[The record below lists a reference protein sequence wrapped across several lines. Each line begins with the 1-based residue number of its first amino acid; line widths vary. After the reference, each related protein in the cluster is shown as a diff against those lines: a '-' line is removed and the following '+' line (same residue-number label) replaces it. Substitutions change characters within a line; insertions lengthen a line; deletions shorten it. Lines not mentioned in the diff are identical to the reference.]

1 MKRPG
6 PIPAVLPRASIV
18 IGEDDRLTVHLDG
31 APFPVPAE
39 WAGAG
44 SAAIGPVMEAISVHV
59 GRVVRVDVT
68 WPDGTHLTE
77 IITPADADELHHAD
91 RPPIPP
97 ATSVRASSGGSFLG
111 VAEPGFRPGERVSIA
126 VVVATSHAGLDGVA
140 ALRMPPGLLARK
152 PFAMVLLG
160 HDSGHLVVHD
170 PHPDAGA
177 A

>member
-1 MKRPG
+1 MRRPG
-6 PIPAVLPRASIV
+6 PNPTVLPRASIV
-18 IGEDDRLTVHLDG
+18 VGEDDRLTVHLDG
-31 APFPVPAE
+31 DSFPVPEE
-39 WAGAG
+39 WAAIG
-44 SAAIGPVMEAISVHV
+44 SAAIGQVMEAISVHV
-59 GRVVRVDVT
+59 GQVVRVDVT

-77 IITPADADELHHAD
+77 ILTPADADELHHAD
-91 RPPIPP
+91 RPPIPA
-97 ATSVRASSGGSFLG
+97 ATPVRASSGGSFLG

-126 VVVATSHAGLDGVA
+126 VVVSSAYATADGVA

-170 PHPDAGA
+170 PHPGAGA